1 MAIRRIPHPS
11 APSYGT
17 SYGYGSYY
25 GGSRYPSYSYAG
37 YGDPSYGYGYSYPS
51 YGYGSYY
58 SPGYRVARRVAIHR
72 VRWCAAHLADVPSSV
87 PSCNLV
93 PVNECGSVSRSY
105 A

>member
-25 GGSRYPSYSYAG
+25 GGSSYPSYSYAG

-51 YGYGSYY
+51 LATAATT
-58 SPGYRVARRVAIHR
+58 ARAIVIGINVAI
-72 VRWCAAHLADVPSSV
+72 P
-87 PSCNLV
+87 PM
-93 PVNECGSVSRSY
+93 
-105 A
+105 

>member
-25 GGSRYPSYSYAG
+25 GGSSYPSYSYAG

-58 SPGYRVARRVAIHR
+58 SPGYRVARRVAIRSILQPCAGKR
-72 VRWCAAHLADVPSSV
+72 VLQRLSILCVIGINVAIP
-87 PSCNLV
+87 PM
-93 PVNECGSVSRSY
+93 
-105 A
+105 

>member
-25 GGSRYPSYSYAG
+25 GGSSYPSYSYAG

-58 SPGYRVARRVAIHR
+58 SPGYRVARRVAIISPL
-72 VRWCAAHLADVPSSV
+72 VRGPPRRRPIFRSILQPCA
-87 PSCNLV
+87 
-93 PVNECGSVSRSY
+93 GK
-105 A
+105 